1 MIKININNE
10 IDIYKTTLDFN
21 TNFNKKLFIDKLK
34 IVDTLVE
41 ASKPTKKT
49 PGRQS
54 ALSEMYMPE
63 LNFIKDNISNLLS
76 TEFNVSN
83 NFIMKTW
90 VYYSDSDNGYSGYH
104 THETLHPTPISA
116 VDKVKT
122 NYTFT
127 YYLQM
132 PNNLKND
139 EGKLFFRTK
148 SGFEFG
154 ILPNEDDVFIFSA
167 DLEHRPEINPN
178 STKSRIVIA
187 GNTAFFDEHLR
198 KTEKSFL

>member
-10 IDIYKTTLDFN
+10 IDIYRTTLDFN
-21 TNFNKKLFIDKLK
+21 SKFNKKTFIDKLK
-34 IVDTLVE
+34 IVDTLVD
-41 ASKPTKKT
+41 ASLPAKKT

-63 LNFIKDNISNLLS
+63 LNFIKDNVSNLLS

-132 PNNLKND
+132 PINLKND
-139 EGKLFFRTK
+139 EEALAVFSKL
-148 SGFEFG
+148 
-154 ILPNEDDVFIFSA
+154 
-167 DLEHRPEINPN
+167 
-178 STKSRIVIA
+178 
-187 GNTAFFDEHLR
+187 
-198 KTEKSFL
+198 